1 MVFSDRF
8 FRVVALAALALGASV
23 SFGARAGELAPH
35 RAVYELGKGAVRSG
49 QSVAAVSGT
58 MTLEIDEACEGWS
71 LSQRIRLAI
80 TDAMGTDIDSDSRYA
95 SFETKDGK
103 FLRFQASDWQD
114 GSLVEETQGTAERDG
129 PDRPGTAAFV
139 KPERQSFELPAGAL
153 FPVAFNVELLKRLAN
168 GESFASMHGFDGGN
182 LEGAYAITVFIGKER
197 ASEWKP
203 PRPKGKAQGKTGGAK
218 TPAPAEA
225 GAGEIDPGGLMG
237 GKVRNVRVAYFPLA
251 SQAPE
256 PELEYEME
264 LQPNGVSPV
273 LRLDYQRYQVTARLV
288 ALQALPRP
296 QCKQ

>member
-1 MVFSDRF
+1 MIT
-8 FRVVALAALALGASV
+8 RVRSIGVLAAAALALGAPV
-23 SFGARAGELAPH
+23 SSGADASDLAPH
-35 RAVYELGKGAVRSG
+35 RAVYELGKGQVRSG
-49 QSVAAVSGT
+49 QSVASVTGT
-58 MTLEIDEACEGWS
+58 MTLALDESCEGWS
-71 LSQRIRLAI
+71 LSQRIRLSI
-80 TDAMGTDIDSDSRYA
+80 TDSMGSDIDSDSRYA

-114 GSLVEETQGTAERDG
+114 GSLVEETAGTAERDG
-129 PDRPGTAAFV
+129 PDNPGTANFV
-139 KPERQSFELPAGAL
+139 KPERKSFELPAGTM
-153 FPVAFNVELLKRLAN
+153 FPVAFNVELLKRLAD
-168 GESFASMHGFDGGN
+168 GASFAQMHGFDGGN

-203 PRPKGKAQGKTGGAK
+203 PKPKAKAKGGA
-218 TPAPAEA
+218 AAEA
-225 GAGEIDPGGLMG
+225 ETGEIDPGGLMG

-273 LRLDYQRYQVTARLV
+273 MRLDYQRYQVTARLV

-296 QCKQ
+296 HCKR

>member
-1 MVFSDRF
+1 MIS
-8 FRVVALAALALGASV
+8 RVRLSGVLAAAALALGALV
-23 SFGARAGELAPH
+23 SSIAVAVAGELAPH
-35 RAVYELGKGAVRSG
+35 RAVYELGKGAARSG
-49 QSVAAVSGT
+49 QSVASVTGT
-58 MTLEIDEACEGWS
+58 MMLEIDESCEGWS

-80 TDAMGTDIDSDSRYA
+80 TDSMGTDIDSDSRYA
-95 SFETKDGK
+95 SYETKDGR

-114 GSLVEETQGTAERDG
+114 GNLAEETQGMAERDG
-129 PDRPGTAAFV
+129 PDKPGAANFV
-139 KPERQSFELPAGAL
+139 KPERQSFELPPGAL

-168 GESFASMHGFDGGN
+168 GEGFAQMHGFDGGN

-197 ASEWKP
+197 ASEWQPPKP
-203 PRPKGKAQGKTGGAK
+203 RAEAKGGA
-218 TPAPAEA
+218 AVEA
-225 GAGEIDPGGLMG
+225 GAGGIDPGGLMG

-273 LRLDYQRYQVTARLV
+273 MRLDYQRYQVTARLI

-296 QCKQ
+296 QCKR